1 MATVQVNQTWTSG
14 AFSTTNNYVKFKVR
28 IKEISYDTI
37 ANTSEVTVSVYA
49 YRTNSGYTT
58 YGSGTIDV
66 EIEGTNYHAS
76 ISPTITDSNT
86 TLFSRTLTVAHET
99 DGTLILN
106 TSTEWRINAP
116 GSGSYNYTGTTSA
129 KDFNKALSTIPRGS
143 TITAPDSADMGSA
156 ISITVTQADASF
168 SHRLYYRTP
177 NGNDVLI
184 GSHAGDN
191 TYSWT
196 VYDDAAAMSGT
207 DAKEYYTLLCRTY
220 FSNDYSGEYVDT
232 PAQLLAYVGP
242 SSYPTITIDNVA
254 EAGNVPPGFPFLVG
268 LSIPQ
273 ITTTATAK
281 DNATLVSRKYTLS
294 NGEQKT
300 VTTSAQTDTV
310 TMTKV
315 LSGPTTD
322 LAVQVTDSRGTSG
335 SATQS
340 ITAFPYTAPSI
351 ELRVTRADSGG
362 NPDAVGTY
370 CKVEAKW
377 TWQSIMNPSE
387 LNGATIAISVNG
399 TPTASYTTA
408 TNTQTAFTQI
418 ALLSGINITDQYVIS
433 AVITD
438 TVGQTAPDSKT
449 ITKSQ
454 MPLSLYDDGSNIG
467 VTLGRMATQGDL
479 NIWLNTRL
487 ISGNSLILNDGNGN
501 DTDSITTDDL
511 FNVVGNAPS
520 LNGVAL
526 GNNTTSGDVGI
537 GTLAWTNP
545 DGDSTGFAT
554 KTVTLTGYKE
564 SDYLYYE
571 VIFNGLYNS
580 AVYVS
585 TGKLPVGKPSSLFY
599 LAVSSSNY
607 RIRARE
613 VTAST
618 DSSGNIK
625 LTFAQGYQWTG
636 GSTTGS
642 SNNICI
648 PVLIL
653 LYK

>member
-76 ISPTITDSNT
+76 ISPTITDANT
-86 TLFSRTLTVAHET
+86 TLFSRTLTVTHEP
-99 DGTLILN
+99 DGTLVLN

-129 KDFNKALSTIPRGS
+129 KNFNKALSVIPRGS
-143 TITAPDSADMGSA
+143 TITAPDSANMGSS

-168 SHRLYYRTP
+168 SHRLYYKTP
-177 NGNDVLI
+177 NGSDVLI

-196 VYDDAAAMSGT
+196 VYNDASSMAP
-207 DAKEYYTLLCRTY
+207 DVNKEYYSISCRTY
-220 FSNDYSGEYVDT
+220 FTNDFTGDYVESGMSMLV
-232 PAQLLAYVGP
+232 YVGA
-242 SSYPTITIDNVA
+242 SDYPTISIDNVT
-254 EAGNVPPGFPFLVG
+254 ESGNVPIGFPFLVG
-268 LSIPQ
+268 LSVPQ
-273 ITTTATAK
+273 ITTTANAYA
-281 DNATLVSRKYTLS
+281 NATLASRTYSLS
-294 NGEQKT
+294 NGDTQT
-300 VTTSAQTDTV
+300 ITTSAQVDTATMTRVLNTV
-310 TMTKV
+310 T
-315 LSGPTTD
+315 TT
-322 LAVQVTDSRGTSG
+322 LTAAATDSRSNSGT
-335 SATQS
+335 ATQT
-340 ITAFPYTAPSI
+340 ITAFAYAAPTI
-351 ELRVTRADSGG
+351 ELRVTRADSNG
-362 NPDAVGTY
+362 NADAVGTY

-399 TPTASYTTA
+399 TPTATYTTA
-408 TNTQTAFTQI
+408 TNAPATFTQI
-418 ALLSGINITDQYVIS
+418 ALLSGMAITNQYVID

-438 TVGQTAPDSKT
+438 TVGQSAPDSKT

-454 MPLSLYDDGSNIG
+454 MPLSMYDDGNEIG
-467 VTLGRMATQGDL
+467 VTMGRMATQGDL
-479 NIWLNTRL
+479 NIWLDTRF
-487 ISGNSLILNDGNGN
+487 ISGNNIYLNDGNGN

-545 DGDSTGFAT
+545 DGDATGFST

-564 SDYLYYE
+564 SDYAYYE

-648 PVLIL
+648 PVYIL